1 MAKIVHNN
9 VLDAALSYISA
20 NANRLIVCD
29 TEPTVY
35 ATTILNHDSSG
46 WRLASKTI
54 SAGNFTG
61 PADGVVSGRK
71 LTVNAASSMAIDG
84 FAAGAN
90 NATYVALVK
99 QGASGFVVYA
109 TTCTSQSL
117 TAGNKVNTPAW
128 VIELRDPA

>member
-1 MAKIVHNN
+1 MAKIVHDN

-20 NANRLIVCD
+20 NANRLIVGT
-29 TEPTVY
+29 TEPLVY
-35 ATTILNHDSSG
+35 ATTIAKVDSSG
-46 WRLASKTI
+46 WKLAEKTI
-54 SAGNFTG
+54 TASDFTG
-61 PADGVVSGRK
+61 PANGVVSGRK

-84 FAAGAN
+84 IAVGAQ
-90 NATYVALVK
+90 NATYVSLVK